1 MAWRADTAAE
11 AVSDTAA
18 AAVKDLATR
27 IQGAQGPEIELMT
40 GWRSTWGQPIPAAD
54 SMEGMEGH
62 NMEGAE
68 SAGMEGMTT
77 AAEMTQLE
85 AANGPAFDKL

>member
-1 MAWRADTAAE
+1 
-11 AVSDTAA
+11 
-18 AAVKDLATR
+18 
-27 IQGAQGPEIELMT
+27 
-40 GWRSTWGQPIPAAD
+40 
-54 SMEGMEGH
+54 MEGMEGH